1 MINMRKEKTRRILIG
16 VLALVLILAMV
27 VPLVLSAVL

>member
-16 VLALVLILAMV
+16 VLALVMILAMV